1 MRTLL
6 PMRQLIKEIYKQ
18 TFVTF
23 DHKTLDDTSNTFSTT
38 METKH
43 TDKLKSSEVFED
55 NAGCIVI
62 ATSDAHRP
70 RTKHLAVKWHH
81 FKDQVRSGACKITKV
96 ASVLNWAD
104 IFTKPVDQKTFEVLR
119 LLMMGW

>member
-1 MRTLL
+1 
-6 PMRQLIKEIYKQ
+6 
-18 TFVTF
+18 
-23 DHKTLDDTSNTFSTT
+23 

-81 FKDQVRSGACKITKV
+81 FKDQVRTGACKITKFSS
-96 ASVLNWAD
+96 ALNWAD

-119 LLMMGW
+119 LLMMGWKTCIYFLPIRIGSSVTGW